1 MGFKQRSLRAARRRS
16 VSQLP
21 EVNLVPMMDVLMT
34 VLTFFVIISMTLS
47 SGQRIVGIP
56 LPLVRQGAGSEAMN
70 QTNPLEVGLNRQG
83 QILVDNRPI
92 PPAQL
97 TQTLQ
102 EYLLNNPEGA
112 IVLKADR
119 KLPYQ
124 QVVQLLQTMR
134 EVGGDRVSLAIAQN

>member
-1 MGFKQRSLRAARRRS
+1 MRFKRPS

-47 SGQRIVGIP
+47 SGQQIVGIP
-56 LPLVRQGAGSEAMN
+56 LPLVPQGAGSKAVN

-83 QILVDNRPI
+83 QILMNNRSI
-92 PPAQL
+92 PKDEL
-97 TQTLQ
+97 VQTLQ
-102 EYLLNNPEGA
+102 EYLRSNPEGA
-112 IVLKADR
+112 VVLKADR

-134 EVGGDRVSLAIAQN
+134 EVGGDRVSLAITQN

>member
-1 MGFKQRSLRAARRRS
+1 MRFKRQS

-47 SGQRIVGIP
+47 SGQQIVGIP
-56 LPLVRQGAGSEAMN
+56 LPFVRQGAGSKAVN
-70 QTNPLEVGLNRQG
+70 RTNPLEVGLNRQG

-92 PPAQL
+92 PKAQL
-97 TQTLQ
+97 AQTLQ
-102 EYLLNNPEGA
+102 QYLLNNPEGA
-112 IVLKADR
+112 VVLKADR

-134 EVGGDRVSLAIAQN
+134 EVGGDRVSLAITQS